1 MKRKL
6 LLSGVLAITG
16 ISLIVFGINYNNIF
30 QSKKTV
36 TINLSSLV
44 LNNNNKEENINSYT
58 IDQFSNFL
66 NDYQNNTLNNNIYI
80 TEFLFDGISTYKP
93 YDLDDFIE
101 QGNEYE
107 TPALNIKTLN
117 INQSGNVEL
126 TGDFTGMIA
135 VNTNN
140 LDNDLN
146 IILNNVN
153 INTDSK
159 KVPAIY
165 VYNKDINY
173 TKYKVTINL
182 KENSKNY
189 IEGGKLKKVSLVPS
203 DKLSEYS
210 SKYTNDAKTNYDTYS
225 NYYGVYLEQDL
236 NNILFAKVEADNED
250 LSDGDPYYFYKAAG
264 AISSDIDLYFDGNGY
279 LEVTSKNKEGIETKG
294 NLTLGNMDG
303 DYVINAEDDCL
314 NTTTSN
320 TVNNARNLMTINVN
334 SLKAIVSN
342 DADEGDAIDSNGE
355 LIIENGN
362 ILALAKPGQDA
373 GIDSETGTFINGGT
387 IVATGN
393 MYDKI
398 NSSSK
403 QNFMV
408 LETNGN
414 IAEGT
419 LITLLNENENIMFA
433 YQSDRSY
440 TTLVYSSPNLINGTY
455 SLYKDGLINGDIE
468 NGVYSNITSYEKGVQ
483 LGYNEK
489 STIDDNSNMEPNGN
503 QAPPNNNNSTP
514 PQLPTNDKEMTNR
527 PNNNQPM
534 NQNNSVINIESNQA
548 SNKEFI
554 IDGISNIFNGV
565 AIFKEN

>member
-210 SKYTNDAKTNYDTYS
+210 SKYTNDDKTNYDTYS